1 MGSFHSIPSRSGRR
15 RTNRLS
21 KPLTK
26 KVSFLSPISRK
37 SPPTN
42 SNVTSPLSPRSAPR
56 KDPLSSVSV
65 PVSPPASNHHDSLPQ
80 SLRSATSQSRSLRRV
95 SGWSRNESIAEE
107 ENPEEDRHGLPSPKS
122 SAAASM
128 SRRSSLR
135 PTRRASFQPESLR
148 DVFQPSNTP
157 AQPKRS
163 YSVQSLPQSPRG
175 TIYEDALEEA
185 TSSNTYFMVDNQ
197 RFSLTRRRSLLT
209 RPGVAT
215 RKPSRQSVRRLSPL
229 INQES
234 DSPPD
239 GFAERQTLL
248 QPPFPE
254 TEDATVKT
262 IFASNSTRPDTPSDF
277 EYTHLG
283 ALKLGSLRV
292 VNGSASPSSSDR
304 TRLNIAGSTSPEN
317 SSDDVYTKESMV
329 PSHANSRKLHG
340 HRSSSEDKW
349 KMTSSDTSMLQL
361 SASPDKD
368 DAPGSPFSFERSP
381 TMATFP
387 RHASFFTQ
395 EEDEGISLP
404 NETSPIEDGASLLWK
419 AHMRS
424 HDRKRHS
431 QSLAKADSGYS
442 SATSARS
449 SQDKPTRRSTDS
461 QRPGRQSR
469 GSRKVSASCGF
480 EEHGDHVESSLGL
493 NYLAPIRRHSN
504 HQVSRYDRLQQ
515 LQPDT
520 PLRSPRFADSTA
532 LRHAMSFSRPFGPLN
547 SLEASIKDATEA
559 PIPQR
564 RRAGSIGGRAS
575 HSYQNFH
582 ALNSPRLSRHQSISF
597 AGTEQRIPGITSI
610 YNTRDY
616 TRFNGAD
623 AAAGYDRFDYRPQ
636 DQSIHRSSTTRAK
649 QTRADMV
656 NERRH
661 RPNNNMGGKA
671 VLPRHSTD
679 FALRKS
685 NSFLERME
693 PVEETDYGTL
703 AGGSCDRARDPNI
716 DEQQIKYARPVK
728 RRSLNMPTSPFIFK

>member
-42 SNVTSPLSPRSAPR
+42 SNVTSPLSTRSAPR
-56 KDPLSSVSV
+56 RDPLNGVSVS
-65 PVSPPASNHHDSLPQ
+65 VSPPASNHHDSQPQ
-80 SLRSATSQSRSLRRV
+80 SLRSAPSQSRSLRRV
-95 SGWSRNESIAEE
+95 SAWSRNESIAEE
-107 ENPEEDRHGLPSPKS
+107 NPEEHRHGLPNPNS

-135 PTRRASFQPESLR
+135 PPRRASFQPESLR
-148 DVFQPSNTP
+148 DIPQPSNTP

-163 YSVQSLPQSPRG
+163 YSLQSLPQSPRG

-215 RKPSRQSVRRLSPL
+215 RKPSRQSVRRLSPPL
-229 INQES
+229 NQES
-234 DSPPD
+234 ESPLD

-248 QPPFPE
+248 QPPSPE
-254 TEDATVKT
+254 TEDAT
-262 IFASNSTRPDTPSDF
+262 ANSPFTPNFTRPDTPSDF

-304 TRLNIAGSTSPEN
+304 TRLNIPRSTSPEIT
-317 SSDDVYTKESMV
+317 SDDVYIKETV
-329 PSHANSRKLHG
+329 PNNANSPKLHG
-340 HRSSSEDKW
+340 HGSSSENKW
-349 KMTSSDTSMLQL
+349 KMTSSDASLLQL
-361 SASPDKD
+361 SNSSDKE

-381 TMATFP
+381 TVATFP
-387 RHASFFTQ
+387 RHASFLTQ
-395 EEDEGISLP
+395 EEDEGISLL
-404 NETSPIEDGASLLWK
+404 NETSQVEDGASLLWK
-419 AHMRS
+419 AHTRP

-431 QSLAKADSGYS
+431 RSLAKADSGYS
-442 SATSARS
+442 SATSVRS

-461 QRPGRQSR
+461 QRQGRQSR
-469 GSRKVSASCGF
+469 ESRKVSTSCGF
-480 EEHGDHVESSLGL
+480 EGNGDHIENSLGL
-493 NYLAPIRRHSN
+493 NYLAPVRRHSN
-504 HQVSRYDRLQQ
+504 HQVARYDRLQQ
-515 LQPDT
+515 SQLDT
-520 PLRSPRFADSTA
+520 PLRSPRFADSTT

-547 SLEASIKDATEA
+547 NLETSIKDVNEL
-559 PIPQR
+559 PSSQR
-564 RRAGSIGGRAS
+564 RRAGSIGDRAS

-582 ALNSPRLSRHQSISF
+582 ALNSSRLSRHQSISF
-597 AGTEQRIPGITSI
+597 AGTEQRIPGVTNI

-616 TRFNGAD
+616 TRFDDAD
-623 AAAGYDRFDYRPQ
+623 AAAGYGRSACRPQ
-636 DQSIHRSSTTRAK
+636 KQSIHRSSTARAK

-656 NERRH
+656 NERYH
-661 RPNNNMGGKA
+661 QPNNNMGGKS

-679 FALRKS
+679 FALQRS
-685 NSFLERME
+685 ISFLERME
-693 PVEETDYGTL
+693 PVEETDYGIL
-703 AGGSCDRARDPNI
+703 AGESCDRVRNPNI

-728 RRSLNMPTSPFIFK
+728 RRSLNMSTSPFIFK

>member
-37 SPPTN
+37 SPPTD
-42 SNVTSPLSPRSAPR
+42 SNITSPVSPRAAPR
-56 KDPLSSVSV
+56 KDPLNSASV
-65 PVSPPASNHHDSLPQ
+65 PLSPSVSNHHDPLPQ
-80 SLRSATSQSRSLRRV
+80 SLRSAPSQSKSLRRV
-95 SGWSRNESIAEE
+95 SAWSKNKSIAEE
-107 ENPEEDRHGLPSPKS
+107 ENLNEHRHDLPRPNP
-122 SAAASM
+122 SAATSI
-128 SRRSSLR
+128 SRRPSLR

-148 DVFQPSNTP
+148 DVFEPGNAP
-157 AQPKRS
+157 GQPKRS

-215 RKPSRQSVRRLSPL
+215 RKPSRQSVRRLSPP
-229 INQES
+229 INQDPES
-234 DSPPD
+234 PSD

-248 QPPFPE
+248 QPPF
-254 TEDATVKT
+254 TEADDATEKS
-262 IFASNSTRPDTPSDF
+262 IFASASTRPDTPSDF

-304 TRLNIAGSTSPEN
+304 TRLNIPRSTSPEI
-317 SSDDVYTKESMV
+317 SLDDMYKKESTV
-329 PSHANSRKLHG
+329 TNHTNSQKKLHG
-340 HRSSSEDKW
+340 HKSSSGSKW
-349 KMTSSDTSMLQL
+349 KTTSSDTSMLQI
-361 SASPDKD
+361 SASPDKED
-368 DAPGSPFSFERSP
+368 TPGSPFSFEKSP

-387 RHASFFTQ
+387 RHASLLTQ

-404 NETSPIEDGASLLWK
+404 NEKSLTDDGAGLVWK
-419 AHMRS
+419 AQMRP

-431 QSLAKADSGYS
+431 RSLAKADSGYS

-449 SQDKPTRRSTDS
+449 SQDKPTRRSIDS
-461 QRPGRQSR
+461 QRPDRQPR
-469 GSRKVSASCGF
+469 GSRKVSTSRGF
-480 EEHGDHVESSLGL
+480 EGHDDHVENSLGL
-493 NYLAPIRRHSN
+493 NYLDPIRRHSN
-504 HQVSRYDRLQQ
+504 RQVSRYDRSQQ
-515 LQPDT
+515 SQPEM

-532 LRHAMSFSRPFGPLN
+532 LKRAMSFSRPFGPYRPLD
-547 SLEASIKDATEA
+547 SLETSTKDATEA

-582 ALNSPRLSRHQSISF
+582 ALNSSRLSRHQSISF
-597 AGTEQRIPGITSI
+597 TGTEQS
-610 YNTRDY
+610 Y
-616 TRFNGAD
+616 TRLNNAD
-623 AAAGYDRFDYRPQ
+623 AAGYDLFDHYRPQ
-636 DQSIHRSSTTRAK
+636 KHFIHRSSTARAK
-649 QTRADMV
+649 QTRTDMV
-656 NERRH
+656 NEH
-661 RPNNNMGGKA
+661 YHQSNNNLGGKS

-685 NSFLERME
+685 ISFLERME
-693 PVEETDYGTL
+693 PVAETDYGTL
-703 AGGSCDRARDPNI
+703 AGGSCDRVRNPSI

-728 RRSLNMPTSPFIFK
+728 RRSLNMSTSPFIFK

>member
-26 KVSFLSPISRK
+26 KVSFLRPISRK

-42 SNVTSPLSPRSAPR
+42 SSITSPVSPRSIPR
-56 KDPLSSVSV
+56 KTPLNSASV
-65 PVSPPASNHHDSLPQ
+65 PVNPSVSNHHDPLPQ
-80 SLRSATSQSRSLRRV
+80 SLRSAPSQSKSLRRV
-95 SGWSRNESIAEE
+95 SAWSRNKSVAEE
-107 ENPEEDRHGLPSPKS
+107 ENPDKHRHDLPSPNP

-128 SRRSSLR
+128 SRRPSLR

-148 DVFQPSNTP
+148 DVFQPGNTP
-157 AQPKRS
+157 GQPKRS

-215 RKPSRQSVRRLSPL
+215 RKSSQQSVRRLSPP
-229 INQES
+229 INQDPES
-234 DSPPD
+234 PSD

-254 TEDATVKT
+254 TEDATAKS
-262 IFASNSTRPDTPSDF
+262 IFASTSTRPDTPSDF

-304 TRLNIAGSTSPEN
+304 TRLDISRSTSPEI
-317 SSDDVYTKESMV
+317 SSDDVYTKESTV
-329 PSHANSRKLHG
+329 TNHTNSRKLYG
-340 HRSSSEDKW
+340 HRSSSGSKW
-349 KMTSSDTSMLQL
+349 KTTSSDTSMFQI
-361 SASPDKD
+361 SASPDKED
-368 DAPGSPFSFERSP
+368 VPGSPFSFEKSP

-387 RHASFFTQ
+387 RHASFLTQ

-404 NETSPIEDGASLLWK
+404 NEKSLIDDGASLLWK
-419 AHMRS
+419 AHMRP

-431 QSLAKADSGYS
+431 RSLAKADSGYS

-449 SQDKPTRRSTDS
+449 SQYKPTRRSIDS
-461 QRPGRQSR
+461 QRPERQPR
-469 GSRKVSASCGF
+469 GSRKVSASRGF
-480 EEHGDHVESSLGL
+480 EGHGDHVENSLGL
-493 NYLAPIRRHSN
+493 NYLDPIRRHSN
-504 HQVSRYDRLQQ
+504 RQVSRYDRSQQ

-520 PLRSPRFADSTA
+520 PLQSPRFADSTA
-532 LRHAMSFSRPFGPLN
+532 LRRAMSFSRPLGPLD
-547 SLEASIKDATEA
+547 SLEASTKDAAEA

-564 RRAGSIGGRAS
+564 RRAGSIRGQAS

-582 ALNSPRLSRHQSISF
+582 ALNSSRLSRHQSISF
-597 AGTEQRIPGITSI
+597 TGTEQRIPGVPGI
-610 YNTRDY
+610 YNTRNY
-616 TRFNGAD
+616 TRLNNAD
-623 AAAGYDRFDYRPQ
+623 AADYDRFDHYRPQ
-636 DQSIHRSSTTRAK
+636 NQSIHRSSTARAK

-656 NERRH
+656 NEHYRQS
-661 RPNNNMGGKA
+661 NNNLGGKS

-685 NSFLERME
+685 ISFLERME
-693 PVEETDYGTL
+693 PVAETDYGTL
-703 AGGSCDRARDPNI
+703 AGGSCDRVRNPSI

-728 RRSLNMPTSPFIFK
+728 RRSLNMSTSPFIFK